1 MIKKI
6 FLFSAMMLTLAGC
19 TIHRSEEETTTSS
32 VESTNAKGPLVIK
45 KEQITVVEVNKARE
59 DWANA
64 VIAIGAAG
72 EESLEKAKEKAR
84 EVVESQYAFDE
95 GTVLF
100 KPTKAAQQPFRS
112 TKAEAISY
120 FVGGE
125 VSEDH
130 GFALQPWK
138 KVRFENHDTIID
150 EDFAV
155 ASGEYYFS
163 DKTGEE
169 TKAEYTFG
177 FIKNQEGKLKINLH
191 HSSLPYGG

>member
-1 MIKKI
+1 MFKKI
-6 FLFSAMMLTLAGC
+6 FLFSAMTLTLTGC
-19 TIHRSEEETTTSS
+19 TIHSSEKENTTSS
-32 VESTNAKGPLVIK
+32 AENTNEKGKLETK
-45 KEQITVVEVNKARE
+45 KEQITVMEVDKARE
-59 DWANA
+59 EWANA
-64 VIAIGAAG
+64 VIAIGEAG
-72 EESLEKAKEKAR
+72 KESLEKAKEKAK

-100 KPTKAAQQPFRS
+100 KPTKAAQRPFRS

-150 EDFAV
+150 DDSAV

-177 FIKNQEGKLKINLH
+177 FIKNHEGKLKINLH
-191 HSSLPYGG
+191 HSSLPFGG

>member
-1 MIKKI
+1 MFKKI
-6 FLFSAMMLTLAGC
+6 FLFSAMTLTLTGC
-19 TIHRSEEETTTSS
+19 TIHSSEKENTTSS
-32 VESTNAKGPLVIK
+32 AENTNEKGKLETK
-45 KEQITVVEVNKARE
+45 KEQITVMEVDKARE
-59 DWANA
+59 EWANA
-64 VIAIGAAG
+64 VIAIGEAG
-72 EESLEKAKEKAR
+72 KESLEKAKEKAK

-100 KPTKAAQQPFRS
+100 KPTKAAQRPFRS

-150 EDFAV
+150 DDSAV

-177 FIKNQEGKLKINLH
+177 FIKNHEGKLKINLH

>member
-1 MIKKI
+1 MFKKI
-6 FLFSAMMLTLAGC
+6 FLFSAITLTLTGC
-19 TIHRSEEETTTSS
+19 TIHSSEKENTTSS
-32 VESTNAKGPLVIK
+32 AENTNEKGKLETK
-45 KEQITVVEVNKARE
+45 KEQITVMEVDKARE
-59 DWANA
+59 EWANA
-64 VIAIGAAG
+64 VIAIGEAG
-72 EESLEKAKEKAR
+72 KESLEKAKEKAK

-100 KPTKAAQQPFRS
+100 KPTKAAQRPFRS

-150 EDFAV
+150 DDSAV

-177 FIKNQEGKLKINLH
+177 FIKNHEGKLKINLH

>member
-1 MIKKI
+1 MFKKI
-6 FLFSAMMLTLAGC
+6 FLFSAMTLTLTGC
-19 TIHRSEEETTTSS
+19 TIHSSEKENTTSS
-32 VESTNAKGPLVIK
+32 AEKTNEKGKLETK
-45 KEQITVVEVNKARE
+45 KEQITVMEVDKARE
-59 DWANA
+59 EWANA
-64 VIAIGAAG
+64 VIAIGEAG
-72 EESLEKAKEKAR
+72 KESLEKAKEKAK

-100 KPTKAAQQPFRS
+100 KPTKAAQRPFRS

-150 EDFAV
+150 DDSAV

-177 FIKNQEGKLKINLH
+177 FIKNHEGKLKINLH

>member
-1 MIKKI
+1 MT
-6 FLFSAMMLTLAGC
+6 LTLTGC
-19 TIHRSEEETTTSS
+19 TIHSSEKENTTSS
-32 VESTNAKGPLVIK
+32 AENTNEKGKLETK
-45 KEQITVVEVNKARE
+45 KEQITVMEVDKARE
-59 DWANA
+59 EWANA
-64 VIAIGAAG
+64 VIAIGEAG
-72 EESLEKAKEKAR
+72 KESLEKAKEKAK

-100 KPTKAAQQPFRS
+100 KPTKAAQRPFRS

-150 EDFAV
+150 DDSAV

-169 TKAEYTFG
+169 TKAEYTFC
-177 FIKNQEGKLKINLH
+177 FIKNHEGKLKINLH

>member
-1 MIKKI
+1 MFKKI
-6 FLFSAMMLTLAGC
+6 FLFSAMTLTLTGC
-19 TIHRSEEETTTSS
+19 TIHSSEKENTTSS
-32 VESTNAKGPLVIK
+32 AEHTNEKGKLETK
-45 KEQITVVEVNKARE
+45 KEQITVMEVDKARE
-59 DWANA
+59 EWANA
-64 VIAIGAAG
+64 VIAIGEAG
-72 EESLEKAKEKAR
+72 KESLEKAKEKAK

-100 KPTKAAQQPFRS
+100 KPTKAAQRPFRS

-150 EDFAV
+150 DDSAV

-177 FIKNQEGKLKINLH
+177 FIKNHEGKLKINLH

>member
-1 MIKKI
+1 MFKKI
-6 FLFSAMMLTLAGC
+6 FLFSAMTLTLTGC
-19 TIHRSEEETTTSS
+19 TIHSSEKENTTSS
-32 VESTNAKGPLVIK
+32 AENTNEKGKLETK
-45 KEQITVVEVNKARE
+45 KKQITVMEVDKARE
-59 DWANA
+59 EWANA
-64 VIAIGAAG
+64 VIAIGEAG
-72 EESLEKAKEKAR
+72 KESLEKAKEKAK

-100 KPTKAAQQPFRS
+100 KPTKAAQRPFRS

-150 EDFAV
+150 DDSAV

-177 FIKNQEGKLKINLH
+177 FIKNHEGKLKINLH

>member
-1 MIKKI
+1 MFKKI
-6 FLFSAMMLTLAGC
+6 FLFSAMTLTLTGC
-19 TIHRSEEETTTSS
+19 TIHSSEKENTTSS
-32 VESTNAKGPLVIK
+32 AENTNEKGKLETK
-45 KEQITVVEVNKARE
+45 KEQITVMEVAKARE
-59 DWANA
+59 EWANA
-64 VIAIGAAG
+64 VIAIGEAG
-72 EESLEKAKEKAR
+72 KESLEKAKEKAK

-100 KPTKAAQQPFRS
+100 KPTKAAQRPFRS

-150 EDFAV
+150 DDSAV

-177 FIKNQEGKLKINLH
+177 FIKNHEGKLKINLH
-191 HSSLPYGG
+191 HSSLPFGG

>member
-1 MIKKI
+1 MFKKI
-6 FLFSAMMLTLAGC
+6 FLFSAMTLTLTGC
-19 TIHRSEEETTTSS
+19 TIHSSEKENTTSS
-32 VESTNAKGPLVIK
+32 AENTNEKRKLETK
-45 KEQITVVEVNKARE
+45 KEQITVMEVDKARE
-59 DWANA
+59 EWANA
-64 VIAIGAAG
+64 VIAIGEAG
-72 EESLEKAKEKAR
+72 KESLEKAKEKAK

-100 KPTKAAQQPFRS
+100 KPTKAAQRPFRS

-150 EDFAV
+150 DDSAV

-177 FIKNQEGKLKINLH
+177 FIKNHEGKLKINLH